1 MIDGSKLTPLSG
13 KARRKNFLV
22 VDIESKDGFSSKA
35 GFTRPFMV
43 GVYDGTG
50 YYVFFDKEPCTEE
63 NWRDHYYR
71 EGGCVDRALRFILQR
86 KYRGWHIYAHNAGRF
101 DYLFFMPWLMQVAT
115 KLGYHFSVIPVAS
128 SIQVLDVWE
137 TTAKH
142 TRYRFLDSLKLIP
155 TSLDKAAKSF
165 GMGCKQ
171 KASLGELGLDTPE
184 EDRKA
189 WIGYNKPD
197 CVILYRVL
205 ERFHHYVENVLLG
218 EVGITAPSTSMKI
231 FRRRFLKDAIPRAQE
246 THEFIRKSYK
256 GGRTEPFVRHGKKLR
271 YFDINSSYPA
281 AMLEDMPAGDAV
293 QWEGEPPKR
302 IVGDWRRDIE
312 ERRQAAG
319 GRQSVRLRPAA
330 CRPSYIGFVEAR
342 VEVPDMNL
350 PPLPVALDSDQV
362 AAMKK
367 RGQSVQAPGKL
378 IFPVGRL
385 EGIWEWSE
393 LQMALEVG
401 CKLVEWKKSVWYP
414 ARPLFREYVEEL
426 YQYRDKTSDKYDEG
440 LAEVV
445 KIMLNSLY
453 GKFGMK
459 TLRKQI
465 YLWNDPELPDNAVP
479 ANGDPDCPVW
489 YAETESD
496 APYVMPQISARVTSL
511 ARQRL
516 YRGMLEIERGG
527 GTVYYVDTDSI
538 ITDGTMKTSTKLGD
552 FKDELPE
559 ISGKIVGD
567 FIAPKLYMLSAETGF
582 SKVKAKGIESK
593 MKTVEMFRKLAAGER
608 IIMNRLE
615 KVGTLAREGF
625 SRGPL
630 MRQVPRRFLAEDA
643 KRVIHKDGTSSPIQL
658 VMW

>member
-13 KARRKNFLV
+13 KARRRNFLV

-43 GVYDGTG
+43 GIYDGSA
-50 YYVFFDKEPCTEE
+50 YYCFFDKEPCTEE

-101 DYLFFMPWLMQVAT
+101 DYLFFMPWLMQ
-115 KLGYHFSVIPVAS
+115 LGTQLGFHFSVIPVAS
-128 SIQVLDVWE
+128 AIQVLDVWE
-137 TTAKH
+137 DAERKH
-142 TRYRFLDSLKLIP
+142 NRFRFLDSLKLIP

-165 GMGCKQ
+165 GMGGKQ
-171 KASLGELGLDTPE
+171 KASLGKLGLDTPE

-205 ERFHHYVENVLLG
+205 ERFHHYVENVLIG

-256 GGRTEPFVRHGKKLR
+256 GGRTEPFKRHGTKLR

-281 AMLEDMPAGDAV
+281 AMLEDMPAGDAIE
-293 QWEGEPPKR
+293 WMGKPPDR
-302 IVGDWRRDIE
+302 ILK
-312 ERRQAAG
+312 
-319 GRQSVRLRPAA
+319 GR
-330 CRPSYIGFVEAR
+330 YIGFVEAR
-342 VEVPDMNL
+342 VVVPTTLNL
-350 PPLPVALDSDQV
+350 PPLPIALDSEQ
-362 AAMKK
+362 AADMRR
-367 RGQSVQAPGKL
+367 RGHDVQAAGKL
-378 IFPVGRL
+378 IFPTGKL

-401 CKLVEWKKSVWYP
+401 CEIVEWKKSVWYP
-414 ARPLFREYVEEL
+414 AKPLFREFVVEL
-426 YQYRDKTSDKYDEG
+426 YQYRDKKSDKYDEG

-465 YLWNDPELPDNAVP
+465 YLWNDPDLPSGAVP
-479 ANGDPDCPVW
+479 CNGDPDCPVW
-489 YAETESD
+489 YAETDSD

-538 ITDGTMKTSTKLGD
+538 ITDGTMATSTELGA

-559 ISGKIVGD
+559 YSGRIIGD
-567 FIAPKLYMLSAETGF
+567 FIAPKLYMLSSEHHVNRRSGSDTRDLKKLE
-582 SKVKAKGIESK
+582 KVKAKGIESRL
-593 MKTVEMFRKLAAGER
+593 KTVETFQKLARGEA
-608 IIMNRLE
+608 IVMNRLE
-615 KVGTLAREGF
+615 KIGTLAREGF
-625 SRGPL
+625 SRVPL

-643 KRVIHKDGTSSPIQL
+643 KRVIHADGSTSPIQL
-658 VMW
+658 FMW